1 MGVDMDG
8 QVRVLLADGANKQRG
23 SMGLQHTSHV
33 LDAQNMNVEG
43 NELVDKVQV
52 VGQVVLLVGVL
63 VEAISETEEH
73 TAGCSLASASL
84 REG

>member
-1 MGVDMDG
+1 MDG

-63 VEAISETEEH
+63 VIEAISETEGH
-73 TAGCSLASASL
+73 TASCSLASASL